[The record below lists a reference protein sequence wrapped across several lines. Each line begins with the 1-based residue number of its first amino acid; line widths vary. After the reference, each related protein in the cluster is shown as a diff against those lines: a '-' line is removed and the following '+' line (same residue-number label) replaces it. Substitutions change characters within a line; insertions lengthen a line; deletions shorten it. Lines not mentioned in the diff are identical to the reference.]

1 VGVYIVRLGE
11 LILAKL
17 LDVAEG
23 VNYLHTCHM
32 LHGDLKGVSD
42 PFSRKG

>member
-1 VGVYIVRLGE
+1 MIDHFACTSKLNPY
-11 LILAKL
+11 KL

-32 LHGDLKGVSD
+32 FHGDLKGVS
-42 PFSRKG
+42 FAS